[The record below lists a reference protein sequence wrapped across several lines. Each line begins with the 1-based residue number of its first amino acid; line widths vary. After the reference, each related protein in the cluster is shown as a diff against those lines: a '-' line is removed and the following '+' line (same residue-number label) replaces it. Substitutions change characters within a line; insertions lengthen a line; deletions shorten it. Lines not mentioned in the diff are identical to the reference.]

1 MYFLRSF
8 SIWLQ
13 KNSGYHANTRLGCL
27 GLTTTMCLLII
38 CITDHIWSRIS
49 IWGVCIS
56 WLFFM
61 FLIWK
66 SAPVEHPHKKLD
78 ELTMKTNRK
87 KSFVYTLTMF
97 VVIMIFWN
105 IDRRVACALWLNI
118 TEIII
123 LMLVGKEVYRHDER
137 KGFKVID

>member
-1 MYFLRSF
+1 
-8 SIWLQ
+8 
-13 KNSGYHANTRLGCL
+13 
-27 GLTTTMCLLII
+27 
-38 CITDHIWSRIS
+38 
-49 IWGVCIS
+49 
-56 WLFFM
+56 M

-78 ELTMKTNRK
+78 ELTMKANRK

-105 IDRRVACALWLNI
+105 IDRRVACVFWLNI

>member
-1 MYFLRSF
+1 
-8 SIWLQ
+8 
-13 KNSGYHANTRLGCL
+13 
-27 GLTTTMCLLII
+27 
-38 CITDHIWSRIS
+38 
-49 IWGVCIS
+49 
-56 WLFFM
+56 M

-105 IDRRVACALWLNI
+105 IDRTAKEAVCSASPWLRYQPIESERVREWAH
-118 TEIII
+118 
-123 LMLVGKEVYRHDER
+123 KE
-137 KGFKVID
+137 K